1 MNNKQG
7 SNSVQATVQNSIQNQ
22 QMFYDDEINLAEL
35 FKTLW
40 DGKWKILLTAL
51 LFMLS
56 TFIFIKIS
64 KQPFEATTS
73 IKPLNSTDMRE
84 YQSSNDFGFF
94 EVDSNLLLRL
104 FIEKITDKKIL
115 KEVVQSNQ
123 LIDKNEY
130 KDAELYEK
138 AVNDFIQSIKIIEP
152 SNINGKTK
160 GEIQKYWT
168 INAEY
173 WDEDKWR
180 NLLEDTYKNIN
191 LDIKNEI
198 QLRFD
203 KKIEIVK
210 KSNEFKIRDLD
221 MEIKNKLNDYDRIVK
236 ERVAFLNEQGVIAR
250 KLGITKNTIETQ
262 SFSSQNAFITNI
274 KSDFPFYLR
283 GYEAIEQEIELIQ
296 NRKDKTEFI
305 AGLMELEN
313 KKRDILQDL
322 TIERAINLFKTTPI
336 QSSSFN
342 AVKTFSYETNFKFK
356 YKVPLMLFISLI
368 IGVIFGIF
376 YVLIA
381 NSIRKNELEK

>member
-1 MNNKQG
+1 
-7 SNSVQATVQNSIQNQ
+7 
-22 QMFYDDEINLAEL
+22 
-35 FKTLW
+35 
-40 DGKWKILLTAL
+40 
-51 LFMLS
+51 
-56 TFIFIKIS
+56 
-64 KQPFEATTS
+64 
-73 IKPLNSTDMRE
+73 
-84 YQSSNDFGFF
+84 
-94 EVDSNLLLRL
+94 
-104 FIEKITDKKIL
+104 
-115 KEVVQSNQ
+115 
-123 LIDKNEY
+123 
-130 KDAELYEK
+130 
-138 AVNDFIQSIKIIEP
+138 
-152 SNINGKTK
+152 
-160 GEIQKYWT
+160 
-168 INAEY
+168 
-173 WDEDKWR
+173 
-180 NLLEDTYKNIN
+180 
-191 LDIKNEI
+191 
-198 QLRFD
+198 
-203 KKIEIVK
+203 
-210 KSNEFKIRDLD
+210 
-221 MEIKNKLNDYDRIVK
+221 MEIKNKLNDYDRIIK

-250 KLGITKNTIETQ
+250 KLGITKNAIETQ
-262 SFSSQNAFITNI
+262 SFSSQNASIANI